1 MSTFTMSLP
10 VRIALAVGLVSV
22 SAPAVIKYTNT
33 TDAVTLEEQMETF
46 DYVTDLKNSLLKPSK
61 DNISK
66 MDTFH
71 SASIWSK
78 VMGYESTRSVDWDS
92 GGLLFGETKREQFIA
107 QVEHDSEAM
116 RQLMLF
122 FLATLYT
129 PDINESKE
137 GYYEGALMAKNELF
151 KKHLPYVSQDIA
163 ILISNPLQAALA
175 YRNKTTFKGVD
186 VGSYVL
192 TKAGRS
198 HIDSKNFFDTVKY
211 YNHYK
216 EYWVELIFKEGTI
229 YWDINR
235 GERPIFK
242 YVGKN
247 WYQ

>member
-1 MSTFTMSLP
+1 MSLP
-10 VRIALAVGLVSV
+10 ARMALAVSLVCA
-22 SAPAVIKYTNT
+22 SAPVVIKYTNT
-33 TDAVTLEEQMETF
+33 TDAVTLEEQMQTF
-46 DYVTDLKNSLLKPSK
+46 DYATDLKNSYLKPSK
-61 DNISK
+61 ANISK
-66 MDTFH
+66 MDTFR
-71 SASIWSK
+71 SASTWSK
-78 VMGYESTRSVDWDS
+78 VMGYEGLRRVDWDS
-92 GGLLFGETKREQFIA
+92 GGLLFGETKREQFIN

-129 PDINESKE
+129 SDINESKK
-137 GYYEGALMAKNELF
+137 GYYEGTLMAKNELL

-163 ILISNPLQAALA
+163 VLISNPLQAALA

-186 VGSYVL
+186 VSSYVL

-198 HIDSKNFFDTVKY
+198 HLDSKNFFDTVKY

-216 EYWVELIFKEGTI
+216 EFWLELIFKEGEV
-229 YWDINR
+229 YWDLNR

-247 WYQ
+247 WYR